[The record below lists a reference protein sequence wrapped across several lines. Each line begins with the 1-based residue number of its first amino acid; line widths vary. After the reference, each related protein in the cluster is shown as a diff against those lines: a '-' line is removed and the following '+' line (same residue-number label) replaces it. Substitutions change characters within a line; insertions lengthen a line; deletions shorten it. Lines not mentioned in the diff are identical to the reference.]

1 MLKQVMM
8 AAVFAGTLNIFG
20 AGLEVTAADQLTPG
34 KKQINIESA
43 GEANTFKIQGATS
56 VFSKDSMAV
65 DPAKKYRLSGKFRNG
80 SDVKNL
86 RVSFGVNCLDDKK
99 RPIPGGSVDIV
110 KGTETELAADFKADE
125 TVLKVKDGSEW
136 KKGKI
141 VVFKADASG
150 KLADLPNTQTEY
162 VLVANIAPNADN
174 QYDVTMSKP
183 LKRSY
188 PAGTVVRQHE
198 MGQWFHFIA
207 LNKPL
212 TADWQ
217 EFSFEFSGESASGS
231 VPGKW
236 RNGTKFAGIA
246 FYANPGNVKDAV
258 TELKDLKLE
267 EVE

>member
-1 MLKQVMM
+1 MLKKMMM
-8 AAVFAGTLNIFG
+8 AAAFATMLNIFG
-20 AGLEVTAADQLTPG
+20 AGLEITAANQLAPG
-34 KKQINIESA
+34 KKEINVEST
-43 GEANTFKIQGATS
+43 GEANTFKVQGATS
-56 VFSKDSMAV
+56 MFSKDSMAV
-65 DPAKKYRLSGKFRNG
+65 DPTKKYRLSGKFRNG
-80 SDVKNL
+80 SDAKNL
-86 RVSFGVNCLDDKK
+86 RISFGVNCQNEKK
-99 RPIPGGSVDIV
+99 QPIPGGSVDIV
-110 KGTETELAADFKADE
+110 KGTETELAADFKGGE

-141 VVFKADASG
+141 VVFKADPSG

-162 VLVANIAPNADN
+162 VLVANIEPNADN
-174 QYDVTMSKP
+174 QYDVTMSKA

-207 LNKPL
+207 LAKPL
-212 TADWQ
+212 TTEWQ

-236 RNGTKFAGIA
+236 RKGTKFAGIA
-246 FYANPGNVKDAV
+246 AYINPGNVKDAV